1 MPMPAPQ
8 VNYDLVYLKGGLDLI
23 TPTLALPA
31 GVARD
36 AYNFEASITGGYTRI
51 AGYERYD
58 GQPAPSNAV
67 YGSLTATLIG
77 TIAVGDTIVGGTS
90 GSTGVVIA
98 VNGNDIYYTKAVGTF
113 TVSEDIEVLTVSQGT
128 VTALQAT
135 GLLTTQEQAQYINL
149 AADVYRADIG
159 AVPGSGPIRG
169 VIELQNTV
177 YAWRD
182 NVGATAMAIYAS
194 SAAGW
199 VSVPLGFEMSFNT
212 GTAEIFQGDTVTG
225 ATSGFSAVITR
236 VVLESGSWGA
246 GTAAGRL
253 IFASATGSFT
263 PTENLQVLAATKAVC
278 VAAQTAITLLPGGR
292 VEMVLGNFGGVNNQL
307 RAYGADGVNR
317 GFEFDGTVYIPIAT
331 GMAIDTP
338 DHVAVHKQHLFF
350 SFGTSVQF
358 SALGEPYQWA
368 PLLGAGEIVQP
379 EPVTCFV
386 IQPGDQSTGALAIYS
401 DNYTY
406 ILYGT
411 DSSSW
416 NLVPYNTGAGAKAYS
431 GQNIGQTY
439 VFDDRGVIT
448 LQATLSYGNFDTAAV
463 TLNIRPFTQV
473 RRNLVTASVLNRE
486 KAQYRVFFSDG
497 YGLYVTIANGQMLG
511 AMPVRFPNSVTCATE
526 AQTSAGEETSFFG
539 STNGYVYALDSGT
552 SFDGESINATMELNY
567 NSENTPRILKRYRR
581 GSFELTGNGYCEFD
595 FAYDLG
601 YSSVYIGQ
609 EANTSYENSFSPS
622 LWDSVFWDSFI
633 WDGRTL
639 APTDV
644 EIKGTGQNILL
655 RISSDSDYFQPFTI
669 NSVILHYTARRG
681 LR

>member
-31 GVARD
+31 GVARE
-36 AYNFEASITGGYTRI
+36 AFNFEASITGGYTRI
-51 AGYERYD
+51 SGYERYD
-58 GQPAPSNAV
+58 GQPAPSNAT
-67 YGSLTATLIG
+67 YTALRA
-77 TIAVGDTIVGGTS
+77 TITGAISVGDVIVGGTS
-90 GSTGVVIA
+90 GESGTVIA
-98 VNGNDIYYTKAVGTF
+98 VVDDDVYYTKATGIF
-113 TVSEDIEVLTVSQGT
+113 TASETLEVSSVPQGT
-128 VTALQAT
+128 VASLSPAGT
-135 GLLTTQEQAQYINL
+135 LTTQQQAQYLNL
-149 AADVYRADIG
+149 AADVYRTDIG

-182 NVGATAMAIYAS
+182 NVGVTAMAIYKS
-194 SAAGW
+194 STSGW
-199 VSVPLGFEMSFNT
+199 TNVPLGFEMAFNT

-246 GTAAGRL
+246 GTAVGRL
-253 IFASATGSFT
+253 VFASATGSFT

-307 RAYGADGVNR
+307 RAYGADSVNR
-317 GFEFDGTVYIPIAT
+317 GFEFDGSVYVPIDT
-331 GMAIDTP
+331 GMVDDTP

-350 SFGTSVQF
+350 AFGTSVQF
-358 SALGEPYQWA
+358 SALGEPYQWV

-411 DSSSW
+411 DSSNW
-416 NLVPYNTGAGAKAYS
+416 NLVPYNTGAGAKSYS

-511 AMPVRFPNSVTCATE
+511 AMPVNFPNPVTCATE

-539 STNGYVYALDSGT
+539 STNGFVYALDTGT
-552 SFDGESINATMELNY
+552 SFDGESINAVLELNY

-581 GSFELTGNGYCEFD
+581 GSFELTGNGYCEFQ
-595 FAYDLG
+595 FAYDLA
-601 YSSVYIGQ
+601 YSSVYVGQ
-609 EANTSYENSFSPS
+609 ESGSTYLNNFTPSF
-622 LWDSVFWDSFI
+622 WDSVFWDAFV

-639 APTDV
+639 APSDV
-644 EIKGTGQNILL
+644 EIKGTGENILL
-655 RISSDSDYFQPFTI
+655 RISSDADYFQPFTI
-669 NSVILHYTARRG
+669 NSVILHYTTRRG

>member
-36 AYNFEASITGGYTRI
+36 AVNFEASITGGYTRI

-58 GQPAPSNAV
+58 GRSAPSNAT
-67 YGSLTATLIG
+67 YTGLNAAITG
-77 TIAVGDTIVGGTS
+77 TISAGDVIVGGTS
-90 GSTGVVIA
+90 GVSGTVIA
-98 VNGNDIYYTKAVGTF
+98 VVGSDIYYTKATGVFTF
-113 TVSEDIEVLTVSQGT
+113 GENLEVSSVPQGT
-128 VTALQAT
+128 VASLSPA
-135 GLLTTQEQAQYINL
+135 GFLTTQEQAQYLNL

-159 AVPGSGPIRG
+159 PVPGSGPVRG
-169 VIELQNTV
+169 ILELQNTI

-182 NVGATAMAIYAS
+182 NAGATAMAIYAS
-194 SAAGW
+194 STSGW
-199 VSVPLGFEMSFNT
+199 VSVPLGFEMAFDT
-212 GTAEIFQGDTVTG
+212 GAAEIFQGDTVTG
-225 ATSGFSAVITR
+225 ATSGFSAVVTR
-236 VVLESGSWGA
+236 VVLESGSWGS

-253 IFASATGSFT
+253 IFASATGTFT
-263 PTENLQVLAATKAVC
+263 PGENLQVLAATKAAC

-292 VEMVLGNFGGVNNQL
+292 VELALGNFGGINNQL

-317 GFEFDGTVYIPIAT
+317 GFEFDGTVYVPIDT
-331 GMAIDTP
+331 GMVDDTP

-350 SFGTSVQF
+350 SFGTSIQF
-358 SALGEPYQWA
+358 SGLGEPYQWSVI
-368 PLLGAGEIVQP
+368 LGAGEIVQP

-431 GQNIGQTY
+431 GQNLAQTY

-463 TLNIRPFTQV
+463 TLNIRPFTRV

-511 AMPVRFPNSVTCATE
+511 AMPISFPNPVTCATE

-539 STNGYVYALDSGT
+539 STNGFVYALDTGT
-552 SFDGESINATMELNY
+552 SFDGESINAVLELNY

-581 GSFELTGNGYCEFD
+581 GSFELTGNGYCEFQ
-595 FAYDLG
+595 FAYDFA

-609 EANTSYENSFSPS
+609 ESGTTYLNNFTASF
-622 LWDSVFWDSFI
+622 WDSVFWDVFV

-644 EIKGTGQNILL
+644 EIKGTGENILL

-669 NSVILHYTARRG
+669 NSVILHYTTRRG

>member
-36 AYNFEASITGGYTRI
+36 AVNFEASITGGYTRI

-58 GQPAPSNAV
+58 GQPAPSSAV
-67 YGSLTATLIG
+67 YGSLTATLTG

-90 GSTGVVIA
+90 GDSGVVIA
-98 VNGNDIYYTKAVGTF
+98 VNGNDVYYTKAVGTF
-113 TVSEDIEVLTVSQGT
+113 IVSEDLEVLTVSQGT
-128 VTALQAT
+128 VAALQAT
-135 GLLTTQEQAQYINL
+135 GTLTTQEQAQYLNL

-212 GTAEIFQGDTVTG
+212 GTAEIFQGNTVTG
-225 ATSGFSAVITR
+225 AASGFSAVITR

-253 IFASATGSFT
+253 IFASATGNFT

-307 RAYGADGVNR
+307 RAYGADAVNR

-331 GMAIDTP
+331 GMTVDTP

-379 EPVTCFV
+379 EPVTNFV

-486 KAQYRVFFSDG
+486 KAQYRIFFSDG
-497 YGLYVTIANGQMLG
+497 TGLYVTIANGQMLG
-511 AMPVRFPNSVTCATE
+511 AMPVRFPNPVTCATE

-539 STNGYVYALDSGT
+539 STNGYVYALDAGT
-552 SFDGESINATMELNY
+552 SFDGESINASLELNY

-581 GSFELTGNGYCEFD
+581 GSFEITGNGYCEFD

-609 EANTSYENSFSPS
+609 ESNTSYENSFSPS

-655 RISSDSDYFQPFTI
+655 KISSDSDYFQPFTI
-669 NSVILHYTARRG
+669 NSVILHYTTRRG

>member
-36 AYNFEASITGGYTRI
+36 AVNFEASITGGYTRI
-51 AGYERYD
+51 SGYERYD
-58 GQPAPSNAV
+58 GQPAPSNAT
-67 YGSLTATLIG
+67 YTALRA
-77 TIAVGDTIVGGTS
+77 TITGAISVGDVIVGGTS
-90 GSTGVVIA
+90 GESGTVIA
-98 VNGNDIYYTKAVGTF
+98 VVDDDVYYTKATGIF
-113 TVSEDIEVLTVSQGT
+113 TASETLEVSSVPQGT
-128 VTALQAT
+128 VASLSPAGT
-135 GLLTTQEQAQYINL
+135 LTTQQQAQYLNL
-149 AADVYRADIG
+149 AADVYRTDIG

-182 NVGATAMAIYAS
+182 NVGVTAMAIYKS
-194 SAAGW
+194 STSGW
-199 VSVPLGFEMSFNT
+199 TNVPLGFEMAFNT

-246 GTAAGRL
+246 GTAVGRL
-253 IFASATGSFT
+253 VFASATGSFT

-307 RAYGADGVNR
+307 RAYGADSVNR
-317 GFEFDGTVYIPIAT
+317 GFEFDGSVYVPIDT
-331 GMAIDTP
+331 GMVDDTP

-350 SFGTSVQF
+350 AFGTSVQF
-358 SALGEPYQWA
+358 SALGEPYQWV

-416 NLVPYNTGAGAKAYS
+416 NLVPYNTGAGAKSYS

-511 AMPVRFPNSVTCATE
+511 AMPVNFPNPVTCATE

-539 STNGYVYALDSGT
+539 STNGFVYALDTGT
-552 SFDGESINATMELNY
+552 SFDGESINAVLELNY

-581 GSFELTGNGYCEFD
+581 GSFELTGNGYCEFQ
-595 FAYDLG
+595 FAYDLA
-601 YSSVYIGQ
+601 YSSVYVGQ
-609 EANTSYENSFSPS
+609 ESGSTYLNNFTPSF
-622 LWDSVFWDSFI
+622 WDSVFWDAFV

-639 APTDV
+639 APSDV
-644 EIKGTGQNILL
+644 EIKGTGENILL
-655 RISSDSDYFQPFTI
+655 RISSDADYFQPFTI
-669 NSVILHYTARRG
+669 NSVILHYTTRRG

>member
-8 VNYDLVYLKGGLDLI
+8 VSYDLVYLKGGLDLI

-31 GVARD
+31 GVARE
-36 AYNFEASITGGYTRI
+36 AFNFEASITGGYTRI
-51 AGYERYD
+51 AGYERFD
-58 GQPAPSNAV
+58 GRPAPSAAI
-67 YGSLTATLIG
+67 YGGLSMNLTGSIV
-77 TIAVGDTIVGGTS
+77 VGNTIVGVTS
-90 GSTGVVIA
+90 GSSGVVIA
-98 VNGNDIYYTKAVGTF
+98 VVNNDIYYTKATGPFLAGETIQVSAVNKGTIASLQ
-113 TVSEDIEVLTVSQGT
+113 TTGVLTAKQ
-128 VTALQAT
+128 
-135 GLLTTQEQAQYINL
+135 QAQFSNL

-159 AVPGSGPIRG
+159 AVPGSGPVRG
-169 VIELQNTV
+169 VIELQNV
-177 YAWRD
+177 IYAWRN
-182 NVGATAMAIYAS
+182 NVGGTAMAIYKS
-194 SAAGW
+194 SATGW
-199 VSVPLGFEMSFNT
+199 TSVALGFEMSFNT
-212 GTAEIFQGDTVTG
+212 GTAEIFQGNTVTG
-225 ATSGFSAVITR
+225 ATSGFSAVVTR
-236 VVLESGSWGA
+236 VVLESGSWGS

-253 IFASATGSFT
+253 IFASATGTFT
-263 PTENLQVLAATKAVC
+263 PGENLQVAAANKAVC
-278 VAAQTAITLLPGGR
+278 VAAQTAITLLPDGR
-292 VEMVLGNFGGVNNQL
+292 VELVLGNFGGVNNQL
-307 RAYGADGVNR
+307 RAYGCDGVNR
-317 GFEFDGTVYIPIAT
+317 GFEFDGMVYVPIKT
-331 GMAIDTP
+331 GMATDVPTR
-338 DHVAVHKQHLFF
+338 VTVHKQHLFF
-350 SFGTSVQF
+350 AFGTSVQF
-358 SALGEPYQWA
+358 SGLGEPYQWT

-416 NLVPYNTGAGAKAYS
+416 NLVPYNTGAGAKPYS
-431 GQNIGQTY
+431 GQNLAQTY

-486 KAQYRVFFSDG
+486 KAQYRIFFSDG
-497 YGLYVTIANGQMLG
+497 FGLYVTIANGQMLG
-511 AMPVRFPNSVTCATE
+511 AMPVSFPNSVFCATE

-539 STNGYVYALDSGT
+539 STNGFVYALDAGT
-552 SFDGESINATMELNY
+552 SFDGESINSRLELNY
-567 NSENTPRILKRYRR
+567 NSENMPRILKRYRR
-581 GSFELTGNGYCEFD
+581 GSFELTGNGYCEFQ

-601 YSSVYIGQ
+601 YSSLYIGQ
-609 EANTSYENSFSPS
+609 TADVPYENSFSS
-622 LWDSVFWDSFI
+622 SFWDSVFWDAFV

-644 EIKGTGQNILL
+644 EIRGTGQNILL
-655 RISSDSDYFQPFTI
+655 KISSDADYFQPFTI

>member
-31 GVARD
+31 GVARE
-36 AYNFEASITGGYTRI
+36 AFNFEASITGGYTRI
-51 AGYERYD
+51 SGYERYD
-58 GQPAPSNAV
+58 GQPAPSNAT
-67 YGSLTATLIG
+67 YTALRA
-77 TIAVGDTIVGGTS
+77 TITGAISVGDVIVGGTS
-90 GSTGVVIA
+90 GESGTVIA
-98 VNGNDIYYTKAVGTF
+98 VVDDDVYYTKATGIF
-113 TVSEDIEVLTVSQGT
+113 TASETLEVSSVPQGT
-128 VTALQAT
+128 VASLSPAGT
-135 GLLTTQEQAQYINL
+135 LTTQQQAQYLNL
-149 AADVYRADIG
+149 AADVYRTDIG

-182 NVGATAMAIYAS
+182 NVGVTAMAIYKS
-194 SAAGW
+194 STSGW
-199 VSVPLGFEMSFNT
+199 TNVPLGFEMAFNT

-246 GTAAGRL
+246 GTAVGRL
-253 IFASATGSFT
+253 VFASATGSFT

-307 RAYGADGVNR
+307 RAYGADSVNR
-317 GFEFDGTVYIPIAT
+317 GFEFDGSVYVPIDT
-331 GMAIDTP
+331 GMVDDTP

-350 SFGTSVQF
+350 AFGTSVQF
-358 SALGEPYQWA
+358 SALGEPYQWV

-416 NLVPYNTGAGAKAYS
+416 NLVPYNTGAGAKSYS

-439 VFDDRGVIT
+439 VFDD
-448 LQATLSYGNFDTAAV
+448 
-463 TLNIRPFTQV
+463 
-473 RRNLVTASVLNRE
+473 
-486 KAQYRVFFSDG
+486 
-497 YGLYVTIANGQMLG
+497 G
-511 AMPVRFPNSVTCATE
+511 A
-526 AQTSAGEETSFFG
+526 
-539 STNGYVYALDSGT
+539 
-552 SFDGESINATMELNY
+552 
-567 NSENTPRILKRYRR
+567 
-581 GSFELTGNGYCEFD
+581 
-595 FAYDLG
+595 
-601 YSSVYIGQ
+601 
-609 EANTSYENSFSPS
+609 
-622 LWDSVFWDSFI
+622 
-633 WDGRTL
+633 
-639 APTDV
+639 
-644 EIKGTGQNILL
+644 
-655 RISSDSDYFQPFTI
+655 
-669 NSVILHYTARRG
+669 
-681 LR
+681 

>member
-8 VNYDLVYLKGGLDLI
+8 VQYDLAYLKGGLDLI

-31 GVARD
+31 GIARD
-36 AYNFEASITGGYTRI
+36 AVNFEASITGGYTRI

-58 GQPAPSNAV
+58 GRPSPSAAT
-67 YGSLTATLIG
+67 YDSITATITG
-77 TIAVGDTIVGGTS
+77 TISVGDTIVGSTS
-90 GSTGVVIA
+90 GESGVVIA
-98 VNGNDIYYTKAVGTF
+98 INGNDIYYTKKTGDFVVG
-113 TVSEDIEVLTVSQGT
+113 ENLEVLTVVEGT
-128 VTALQAT
+128 VSALQAT
-135 GLLTTQEQAQYINL
+135 GALTIKQKAQYFNL
-149 AADVYRADIG
+149 AANVYRADIG
-159 AVPGSGPIRG
+159 AVPGSGPVRG
-169 VIELQNTV
+169 VVELQNTI

-182 NVGATAMAIYAS
+182 NVGATAKVLYES
-194 SAAGW
+194 SSSGW

-212 GTAEIFQGDTVTG
+212 GTAEIFQGNTVTG
-225 ATSGFSAVITR
+225 AISGFSAVVTR
-236 VVLESGSWGA
+236 VVLETGSWGA

-253 IFASATGSFT
+253 IFASATGNFT
-263 PTENLQVLAATKAVC
+263 PGENLQVSAATKAVC
-278 VAAQTAITLLPGGR
+278 VAAQTAITLSPGGR
-292 VEMVLGNFGGVNNQL
+292 VEVVLGNFGGVNNQL
-307 RAYGADGVNR
+307 RAYGCDGVNR
-317 GFEFDGTVYIPIAT
+317 GFEFDGTVYVPIET
-331 GMAIDTP
+331 GMTVDTP
-338 DHVAVHKQHLFF
+338 TRVTVHKQHLFF
-350 SFGTSVQF
+350 AFGTSIQF
-358 SALGEPYQWA
+358 SALGEPYQWV

-411 DSSSW
+411 DSSNW

-431 GQNIGQTY
+431 GQNLAQTY

-511 AMPVRFPNSVTCATE
+511 AMPVRFPNPVTCATE
-526 AQTSAGEETSFFG
+526 AQTSVGEETSFFG
-539 STNGYVYALDSGT
+539 STNGYVYALDAGT
-552 SFDGESINATMELNY
+552 SFDGESIYATLQLNY

-581 GSFELTGNGYCEFD
+581 GSFEITGNNYCEFQ
-595 FAYDLG
+595 FYYDLA
-601 YSSVYIGQ
+601 YSSVYVGQ
-609 EANTSYENSFSPS
+609 ATGATYENNFSTS
-622 LWDSVFWDSFI
+622 LWDFVSWDAFT
-633 WDGRTL
+633 WDGLTL

-655 RISSDSDYFQPFTI
+655 RIFSESNYFQPFTI
-669 NSVILHYTARRG
+669 NSVILHYTLRRG